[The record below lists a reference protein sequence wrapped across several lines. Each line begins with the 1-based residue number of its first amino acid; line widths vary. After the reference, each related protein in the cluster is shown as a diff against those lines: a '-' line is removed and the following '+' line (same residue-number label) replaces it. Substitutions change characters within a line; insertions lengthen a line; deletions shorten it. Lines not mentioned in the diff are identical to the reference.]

1 MRYEVD
7 QSVFLRFPGF
17 RRAVVVARGLDNG
30 RAVPEWEQRLR
41 DLEGAVREEPGDPL
55 EDPRLLAWMEA
66 FRALGLNPKRFPP
79 SVVNLVKRV
88 RGGKPLPFV
97 NPLVG
102 LFNCVSLEHRIPCGG
117 DDLGAVT
124 GDLALR
130 FADGDESYHPLGQP
144 EAEEHPAPG
153 EVVYLDTGTRE
164 VFCRAWCWKNGD
176 RSKILPTSREVAI
189 NLDGMDPVGLST
201 LEPAA
206 RELARTLTEHL
217 GGEAEVR
224 LLTPENRS
232 FDL

>member
-7 QSVFLRFPGF
+7 DSVFLRFPGF

-30 RAVPEWEQRLR
+30 RTVPEWEQRLR
-41 DLEGAVREEPGDPL
+41 DLEETVREEPGDPL

-144 EAEEHPAPG
+144 EAEERPAPG

-176 RSKILPTSREVAI
+176 VSKILPATRKVAI
-189 NLDGMDPVGLST
+189 NLDGMEPVT
-201 LEPAA
+201 LPDLERAA
-206 RELARTLTEHL
+206 QTLAERIQNLL
-217 GGEAEVR
+217 GGRTEIR
-224 LLTPENRS
+224 LLTPEQRS
-232 FDL
+232 FEL